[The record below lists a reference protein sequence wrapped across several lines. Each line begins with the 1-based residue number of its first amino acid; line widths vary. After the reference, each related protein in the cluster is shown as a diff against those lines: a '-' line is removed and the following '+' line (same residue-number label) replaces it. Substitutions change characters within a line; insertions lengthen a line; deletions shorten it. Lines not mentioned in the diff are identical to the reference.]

1 VDRTPTDSIHLTV
14 PASSAAVRIARA
26 GAAGLATR
34 AGFTYHEIEQL
45 RLAVGEAA
53 ALLAPDPE
61 GDGTLS
67 LTFAVEPD
75 ALHVDLYLA
84 EVGSGGAVTIALPT
98 TAPGV
103 GGAAGGRAA
112 VPSIAA
118 AVLDAA
124 VDSWRVSDGGRRLVL
139 DKRAA
144 AGDDDDD

>member
-1 VDRTPTDSIHLTV
+1 MDRIPTESIHLTV

-34 AGFTYHEIEQL
+34 AGFTYHEVEQL

-84 EVGSGGAVTIALPT
+84 EVGSGRAATAALTSATPGAG
-98 TAPGV
+98 GV
-103 GGAAGGRAA
+103 PGGRAA

-124 VDSWRVSDGGRRLVL
+124 VDSWQVTDGGRRLVL

-144 AGDDDDD
+144 AGDEDDD

>member
-1 VDRTPTDSIHLTV
+1 MDRTPTDSIHLTV

-103 GGAAGGRAA
+103 GVAAGGRAA
-112 VPSIAA
+112 EPSIAA

-124 VDSWRVSDGGRRLVL
+124 VDSWQMSDGGRRLVL

>member
-1 VDRTPTDSIHLTV
+1 MDRTPTDSIHLTV

-67 LTFAVEPD
+67 LTFAVEPV

-124 VDSWRVSDGGRRLVL
+124 VDSWQVSDGGRRLML

>member
-103 GGAAGGRAA
+103 GGAAGGRAG

-124 VDSWRVSDGGRRLVL
+124 VDSWQVSDGGRRLVL

>member
-1 VDRTPTDSIHLTV
+1 VDPTPTDSIHLTV

-53 ALLAPDPE
+53 ALLAPDPA

-67 LTFAVEPD
+67 LTFDVEPES
-75 ALHVDLYLA
+75 LHIDLYL
-84 EVGSGGAVTIALPT
+84 VDLGSRDPATAALPT
-98 TAPGV
+98 TGPAAD
-103 GGAAGGRAA
+103 GAAGGRAA

-124 VDSWRVSDGGRRLVL
+124 VDRWRVTDGGRRLVL

-144 AGDDDDD
+144 ASDDEDD

>member
-1 VDRTPTDSIHLTV
+1 VDPTPTDSISLTV

-34 AGFTYHEIEQL
+34 AGFTYHEVEQL

-53 ALLAPDPE
+53 ALLAPDPA

-75 ALHVDLYLA
+75 ALHVDLYLV
-84 EVGSGGAVTIALPT
+84 EVGSGGPAAAALPT
-98 TAPGV
+98 TSPG
-103 GGAAGGRAA
+103 AGGRAA

-124 VDSWRVSDGGRRLVL
+124 VDSWQLSDGGRRLVL

-144 AGDDDDD
+144 AGDDEDD

>member
-1 VDRTPTDSIHLTV
+1 VDPTPTDSIRLTV

-34 AGFTYHEIEQL
+34 AGFTYHEVEQL

-53 ALLAPDPE
+53 ALLAPDPV

-75 ALHVDLYLA
+75 ALHVDLYLV
-84 EVGSGGAVTIALPT
+84 EVGSGGPATAALPT
-98 TAPGV
+98 TSP
-103 GGAAGGRAA
+103 GAAPGRAA

-124 VDSWRVSDGGRRLVL
+124 VDSWQVSDGGRRLML

-144 AGDDDDD
+144 AGDDEDD

>member
-67 LTFAVEPD
+67 LTFSVEPD

-124 VDSWRVSDGGRRLVL
+124 VDSWQVSDGGRRLML

-144 AGDDDDD
+144 AGDDEDD